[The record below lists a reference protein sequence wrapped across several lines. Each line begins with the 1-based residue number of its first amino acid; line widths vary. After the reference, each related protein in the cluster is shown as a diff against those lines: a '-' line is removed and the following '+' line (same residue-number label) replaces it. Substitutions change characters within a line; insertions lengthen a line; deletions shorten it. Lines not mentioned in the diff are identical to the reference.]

1 VVPPGTPVSSIN
13 ETDRHDIT
21 EILLKVTL
29 NTINQPT
36 NQYISENKKF
46 QIRKKFCQL
55 FVVIMVIC
63 NGLFMFGCLMSF
75 SVIFQ

>member
-1 VVPPGTPVSSIN
+1 MVPPGTPVSSIN

-29 NTINQPT
+29 NTISQPT
-36 NQYISENKKF
+36 NQYISENKKM
-46 QIRKKFCQL
+46 QIKKKFCQL

-63 NGLFMFGCLMSF
+63 NGLFMFGNDTGNL
-75 SVIFQ
+75 